1 MLIKLY
7 FIIKL
12 YDQHLLSQD
21 KEGDEFSNSN
31 HDPAAFWRKRREVG
45 QIEKTAEVKTT
56 VESKLDKIKDNVP
69 HNDIC
74 KNDIVKNEAKSIVNE
89 SSKPSLENSTLHGI
103 SLELSSSSIPEI
115 SSSIP
120 GMTSSIQ
127 EISSSAIEDSH
138 KHKKESLEA
147 TTENHL
153 DDDDDEDNNH
163 KFPDY
168 GNRAKEEKKHVNWKD
183 LQNNEDNHHVVNDK
197 IAQNKTKE
205 SNEMNKTVLT
215 DEKAVLKDTV
225 IEIEQENVAGN
236 DSLNKIEFYENQEN
250 VNHQTNFEVIS
261 NPINED
267 NQVQSTPLTEKVL
280 SCKYFNDRNPVEIT
294 IPTQVINILTS
305 LYKLNYQL

>member
-1 MLIKLY
+1 MLIELY

-74 KNDIVKNEAKSIVNE
+74 KNDVVKNEPKSIVNE

-120 GMTSSIQ
+120 GISSSIQ
-127 EISSSAIEDSH
+127 EISSSTIEDSH
-138 KHKKESLEA
+138 KHKQESLEA
-147 TTENHL
+147 ATENHL
-153 DDDDDEDNNH
+153 DDDDEDNNH
-163 KFPDY
+163 KFPDH
-168 GNRAKEEKKHVNWKD
+168 GNRTKEEKKHVNWKD
-183 LQNNEDNHHVVNDK
+183 LQNNEDNHVVNDK

-236 DSLNKIEFYENQEN
+236 NSLNKIEFYENQEN

-280 SCKYFNDRNPVEIT
+280 SCKYFNDSRHVEIT
-294 IPTQVINILTS
+294 IPTRVINILTS